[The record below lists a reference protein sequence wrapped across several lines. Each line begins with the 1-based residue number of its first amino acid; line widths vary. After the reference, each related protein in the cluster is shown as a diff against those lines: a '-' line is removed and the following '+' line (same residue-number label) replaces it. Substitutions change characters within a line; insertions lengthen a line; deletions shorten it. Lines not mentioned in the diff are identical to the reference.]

1 MTDVNEFILDM
12 DRKMSAKSFKY
23 FFTEILGFD
32 YSGHHQSWDEGLKD
46 NRYYCVKAS
55 RDHGKSVF
63 FMSYALW
70 IGAFQPNTHI
80 HNQHLIL
87 TTQK

>member
-1 MTDVNEFILDM
+1 MSDMEAFIHDM
-12 DRKMSAKSFKY
+12 DRKMSAKSFEY
-23 FFTEILGFD
+23 FFKEILGFD
-32 YSGHHQSWDEGLKD
+32 YSGHHQSWDKGLAD

-70 IGAFQPNTHI
+70 IALSSRVSTS
-80 HNQHLIL
+80 
-87 TTQK
+87 